1 MQTANKFSF
10 FENDIRDLS
19 LLDMIK
25 AWKQHLNYLNNLSI
39 FQKEPVLG
47 DLIMNLQF
55 LNCTAGLEIKKNSK
69 SPFGNHQRKNGRQM
83 QKCSRQLVQEQKLRL
98 EPHLIDIV
106 VRLLELNTLK
116 NILW

>member
-10 FENDIRDLS
+10 FENGIRDLS

-47 DLIMNLQF
+47 DLIMN
-55 LNCTAGLEIKKNSK
+55 
-69 SPFGNHQRKNGRQM
+69 
-83 QKCSRQLVQEQKLRL
+83 
-98 EPHLIDIV
+98 
-106 VRLLELNTLK
+106 
-116 NILW
+116 